1 VKVIAPTP
9 LVAEAA
15 DVLAEF
21 RDLVVVVGAAAIEVA
36 LSGTDVAITPTRDVD
51 VVVPVAEAAAIVS
64 ALEADGLRRS
74 EVPHERPFTWVRRD
88 LKVQLV
94 RTFHPFPSGVA
105 RALPQNP
112 VFGMASEPAH
122 QVEVAFAS
130 EPLRSRLWCANAAC
144 LLALKEAAFGRTRA
158 GSEQVVQRDF
168 HDAFLLI
175 DAVRDDVIRE
185 WRIAGHEIRERGRR
199 AITALSDGGD
209 ATAAAAREM
218 VRLGEA
224 ESQRQ
229 AETRV
234 QRVARS
240 TLRALP
246 AS

>member
-1 VKVIAPTP
+1 MKVVAPTP

-94 RTFHPFPSGVA
+94 RTFHPFPPDVA

-112 VFGMASEPAH
+112 VFGMASEPAN
-122 QVEVAFAS
+122 QVEVAFVS
-130 EPLRSRLWCANAAC
+130 EPLRSRLRCANAAC

-158 GSEQVVQRDF
+158 GSDRVVQRDF

-175 DAVRDDVIRE
+175 DAVRDDVLRE
-185 WRIAGHEIRERGRR
+185 WGMAGHEIRERARR
-199 AITALSDGGD
+199 AITALSEGDD

-218 VRLGEA
+218 VRLGQA
-224 ESQRQ
+224 ENQRQ

>member
-1 VKVIAPTP
+1 VKVITPTP

-15 DVLAEF
+15 DVLAGF

-51 VVVPVAEAAAIVS
+51 VVVPVAEAAAMVS

-74 EVPHERPFTWVRRD
+74 DVPHERAFTWVRGD

-94 RTFHPFPSGVA
+94 RTFHPFPSEVA
-105 RALPQNP
+105 KGLPENP
-112 VFGMASEPAH
+112 VFGMAGEPTS

-130 EPLRSRLWCANAAC
+130 EPGRLQLLCANAAC

-158 GSEQVVQRDF
+158 GSDQTVQRDF
-168 HDAFLLI
+168 HDAHLLI
-175 DAVRDDVIRE
+175 DTVMDDVLDE
-185 WRIAGHEIRERGRR
+185 WQAAGHEIRERARR
-199 AITALSDGGD
+199 AIATLGEGGD

-218 VRLGEA
+218 VQLGQA
-224 ESQRQ
+224 VSQRQ

-234 QRVARS
+234 RRVAGAA
-240 TLRALP
+240 LRALE
-246 AS
+246 AR